1 MGCSWAKLAAATAG
15 AVVLERIC
23 EPELMEDPEQ
33 ARVYAEADFAA
44 SDAALVE
51 RIVALAAPEGLGS
64 KLVDLGCG
72 PGNISFRLA
81 ECCPAAELV
90 GLDGSA
96 AMLALAEQ
104 RRQAAAER
112 WPRLSFRCLTLPLAV
127 GDLEALAGRCTAIVS
142 NSLLHHL
149 HDPAVLWQTLRLLAA
164 PGALVHIHDLRRPPD
179 PAALDALVQRHAS
192 GCAPLLRRDYAAS
205 LRAAFRI
212 EEVQEQLCRSGL
224 TGLKVEAREDR
235 YLEVHGRL
243 SGAPAHLSG

>member
-1 MGCSWAKLAAATAG
+1 M
-15 AVVLERIC
+15 ERIC
-23 EPELMEDPEQ
+23 EPELMDDPEQ
-33 ARVYAEADFAA
+33 ARVYAEADFAV

-81 ECCPAAELV
+81 ERFPAAELV
-90 GLDGSA
+90 GLDGSY

-112 WPRLSFRCLTLPLAV
+112 WPRLSFRCLSLPLTS
-127 GDLEALAGRCTAIVS
+127 GDLGGLAGRCTAIVS

-149 HDPAVLWQTLRLLAA
+149 HNPAVLWQTLRLLAA
-164 PGALVHIHDLRRPPD
+164 PGALVHIHDLRRPQH
-179 PAALDALVQRHAS
+179 PAALDALVQSYAS
-192 GCAPLLRRDYAAS
+192 GCDPLLRRDYAAS

-212 EEVQEQLCRSGL
+212 EEVQTQLAQAGL
-224 TGLKVEAREDR
+224 GGLRVEAREDR
-235 YLEVHGRL
+235 YLEVRGRL
-243 SGAPAHLSG
+243 S